1 MKDSAQTV
9 ESVAWLQARL
19 RLSARRYL
27 RVETTAFCVVAV
39 SLAVLGFGVYFLAD
53 FLVRFPRLVRILLT
67 VGLTVAGGVWAV
79 RVIRRWIVPHRTL
92 DATAR
97 AVELAEERSG
107 KMSHSTVVS
116 ALEFGERPDIPG
128 AVSFKNLV
136 IQAAHT
142 KAPDPARVALHAAS
156 HVRLARRAGLAAL
169 VVAIGLAAV
178 WPRAGIFAR
187 RLCGFSAAYPTATRL
202 MPAHWPRVAPARV
215 DYPVVVTVSGR
226 IPASG
231 MLTVRPAEGR
241 AFTVPMTIQSNGTFA
256 AAIQA
261 PEASFSF
268 SCELG
273 DAETEPFK
281 VTVHKAPLVRKV
293 TATVTPPAYTGL
305 PRRHESDDTVTVP
318 EGSTV
323 LFKVEPDSPV
333 EVCAIEGGN
342 RRIVCKP
349 DEQGGWQGGGVFTD
363 SWNYVVALTNA
374 AGIGS
379 GAASPRGIAVVRD
392 AEPLVELRSPKPNS
406 AVASIGS
413 LVFEFVAR
421 DDYGLTN
428 AGVSYE
434 VYEHRDNLHGAI
446 EEMLVTT
453 KSLPSG
459 PAVSGREAGVRF
471 TKQVAELGLAPGQR
485 LVVRGYAVDNRPTPG
500 GQRGESDPASV
511 TVVTPEELRSM
522 LETELQQ
529 VGGLLQKLSDDEQR
543 HSDVLRQRLSP
554 EKKEQ
559 P

>member
-1 MKDSAQTV
+1 
-9 ESVAWLQARL
+9 
-19 RLSARRYL
+19 
-27 RVETTAFCVVAV
+27 
-39 SLAVLGFGVYFLAD
+39 
-53 FLVRFPRLVRILLT
+53 
-67 VGLTVAGGVWAV
+67 
-79 RVIRRWIVPHRTL
+79 
-92 DATAR
+92 
-97 AVELAEERSG
+97 
-107 KMSHSTVVS
+107 
-116 ALEFGERPDIPG
+116 
-128 AVSFKNLV
+128 
-136 IQAAHT
+136 
-142 KAPDPARVALHAAS
+142 
-156 HVRLARRAGLAAL
+156 

-202 MPAHWPRVAPARV
+202 TPDRWPSVAPARV
-215 DYPVVVTVSGR
+215 DYPVVVTVGGR
-226 IPASG
+226 IPVAG
-231 MLTVRPAEGR
+231 MLSVRPAGGR
-241 AFTVPMTIQSNGTFA
+241 AYSVPMTIQSNGTFA
-256 AAIQA
+256 ATIQA

-281 VTVHKAPLVRKV
+281 VAVHKAPLVRNV

-305 PRRHESDDTVTVP
+305 PRRNESDDTVTVP
-318 EGSTV
+318 EGSSV
-323 LFKVEPDSPV
+323 LFKVQPDSPV
-333 EVCAIEGGN
+333 EVCALEGGS

-349 DEQGGWQGGGVFTD
+349 DAQGIWQGGGVFTD

-379 GAASPRGIAVVRD
+379 GAASPRGITVASD
-392 AEPLVELRSPKPNS
+392 AAPLVELRSPKPNS

-434 VYEHRDNLHGAI
+434 VYERRDNADV
-446 EEMLVTT
+446 LVKTN
-453 KSLPSG
+453 SLPSG
-459 PAVSGREAGVRF
+459 SAVSGREAGVRF

-511 TVVTPEELRSM
+511 TVLTPEELRSM

-543 HSDVLRQRLSP
+543 HSDVLRRRLSP
-554 EKKEQ
+554 EKKEHK
-559 P
+559 

>member
-1 MKDSAQTV
+1 MNDSAQTV

-19 RLSARRYL
+19 RLAARRYL
-27 RVETTAFCVVAV
+27 CVEAVAFGVVAV

-67 VGLTVAGGVWAV
+67 VGLTVAGGVWAA
-79 RVIRRWIVPHRTL
+79 RVLRRWIVPHRTS
-92 DATAR
+92 DVTAR

-107 KMSHSTVVS
+107 KVSHSTVVS

-128 AVSFKNLV
+128 SVSFKNLV

-187 RLCGFSAAYPTATRL
+187 RLLGSTAAYPTATRL
-202 MPAHWPRVAPARV
+202 TPDHWPSVAPARV
-215 DYPVVVTVSGR
+215 DYPVVVTVGGR
-226 IPASG
+226 IPVSG
-231 MLTVRPAEGR
+231 MLSVRPSGGR
-241 AFTVPMTIQSNGTFA
+241 TFTVPMTLQSNGTFA
-256 AAIQA
+256 ATIQA

-268 SCELG
+268 TCELG
-273 DAETEPFK
+273 DAETDPFK
-281 VTVHKAPLVRKV
+281 VAVHKAPLVRKV

-333 EVCAIEGGN
+333 EVCAIEGGS

-349 DEQGGWQGGGVFTD
+349 DAQGVWQGGGVFTD

-379 GAASPRGIAVVRD
+379 GAASPRGIAVARD
-392 AEPLVELRSPKPNS
+392 AAPLVELRSPKPNS

-434 VYEHRDNLHGAI
+434 VYERRDNADV
-446 EEMLVTT
+446 LVKTN
-453 KSLPSG
+453 SLPSG
-459 PAVSGREAGVRF
+459 SAVSGREAGVRF

-485 LVVRGYAVDNRPTPG
+485 LVARGYAVDNRPTPG

-511 TVVTPEELRSM
+511 TVLTPEELRSM